1 MISYLSCEIHAKSL
15 AESTPSSR
23 SLPTTSRACT
33 SIVISAPRD
42 FFCILV
48 ICRGGRRDGG
58 EEVMEVA
65 VVVVVGVVV
74 AAVVA
79 AAAAHHLAA
88 HDPRQFHQ
96 LLVTLL
102 EVLGGA

>member
-1 MISYLSCEIHAKSL
+1 
-15 AESTPSSR
+15 
-23 SLPTTSRACT
+23 
-33 SIVISAPRD
+33 
-42 FFCILV
+42 
-48 ICRGGRRDGG
+48 
-58 EEVMEVA
+58 MEVA